1 MRDIMDLRPDFP
13 DKEKFS
19 RQIDSI
25 LRSVD
30 RCRGITHRMLG
41 FAKRMDVKIETLNL
55 NEVLEETLGF
65 LEREAQYRNVEIRR
79 NLAADMPS
87 IPTDHGQIQQVFL
100 NILNNALAAVP
111 DGGRITLTTWNA
123 DERFVGVSIEDNGCG
138 MSEETTKNMFEPFFT
153 TKKEK
158 GTGLGMSITYGIV
171 KRLGGELKVRSTLN
185 EGTTMTILL
194 PKKSTEGQA

>member
-1 MRDIMDLRPDFP
+1 
-13 DKEKFS
+13 
-19 RQIDSI
+19 
-25 LRSVD
+25 VD

-41 FAKRMDVKIETLNL
+41 FAKRMDVKIEVLDLNS
-55 NEVLEETLGF
+55 VLVETLGF
-65 LEREAQYRNVEIRR
+65 LEREAEYRNVELVRELDP
-79 NLAADMPS
+79 NLPS

-111 DGGRITLTTWNA
+111 DGGKIVLKSWSES
-123 DERFVGVSIEDNGCG
+123 DRFVAISIQDNGCG
-138 MSEETTKNMFEPFFT
+138 MSEETAKNMFEPFFT

-171 KRLGGELKVRSTLN
+171 KRLGGDIRVVSKIN

-194 PKKSTEGQA
+194 PKHSLEG